1 MQVKTRAL
9 KEMSETVQEL
19 MSGKSKEEM
28 EKSGAWKKKLAGF
41 IFPAIM
47 AGLAIRFIYT
57 KSLKGKDEQGAD
69 AEVKP
74 ETGEL

>member
-28 EKSGAWKKKLAGF
+28 EKSGVWKKKLAGF
-41 IFPAIM
+41 IFPVIM
-47 AGLAIRFIYT
+47 AGLAARYIYT
-57 KSLKGKDEQGAD
+57 KSF
-69 AEVKP
+69 
-74 ETGEL
+74 